1 MDWIYSFFK
10 KPTEKQPRRQQI
22 LRQQQQQQKNKIA
35 ITLGIELETQI
46 LSPIWFSKNRIS
58 YLLKEDDKVMK
69 FIFQKN
75 SEYIGK
81 IYPDVFTKGYA
92 FDDKRKSFLSK
103 INPLDNSDLELTFED
118 ESNVQTKISDIRHLF
133 NNAEFVITFHN
144 PKKIEINKE
153 DFLQYLFE
161 NIQQSA
167 KIVIKEIT
175 KNLKVSKII
184 TKFPYSYFYSYPLY
198 DYDQVIGYLS
208 QYNLNALLSRGRF
221 VPQCTFGIP
230 INSVDKVLN
239 ILIEWIYPLIN
250 SEDVE
255 LKAMVN
261 QYIEIET
268 KTNLIM
274 EMIITFIS
282 ENRISIIKNLLLI
295 FLYSTAT
302 VEARKN
308 YGIVIFRKTCHQLIE
323 EILDSNEIEI
333 IKNALH
339 HYGEYYFEEKF
350 KIMSIP
356 KQLKEARQLENLEDV
371 QMNMQNVQPNYVY
384 MEFRILGY
392 GLKKML
398 RKDNLSL
405 NTLSSFI
412 K

>member
-1 MDWIYSFFK
+1 MDWIYSFFT
-10 KPTEKQPRRQQI
+10 KPKI
-22 LRQQQQQQKNKIA
+22 RQQQQEYRQQQQNKIP

-46 LSPIWFSKNRIS
+46 LSPILFSKNRIS
-58 YLLKEDDKVMK
+58 YLLKEDDEVMK
-69 FIFQKN
+69 FNFQKN
-75 SEYIGK
+75 QEYIGK
-81 IYPDVFTKGYA
+81 LYPDVFTKGYA
-92 FDDKRKSFLSK
+92 FDDKRKALLSK
-103 INPLDNSDLELTFED
+103 INRLDDSDLELNLENDSKFY
-118 ESNVQTKISDIRHLF
+118 TKISDIRHLF
-133 NNAEFVITFHN
+133 NNAEFVITFYKSKN
-144 PKKIEINKE
+144 IEMNKE
-153 DFLQYLFE
+153 EFLQYLFK

-167 KIVIKEIT
+167 KIVIKKIT
-175 KNLKVSKII
+175 KNLKVSKIM

-198 DYDQVIGYLS
+198 SNDQVIGYLS
-208 QYNLNALLSRGRF
+208 QYNINTLLSKGKF

-230 INSVDKVLN
+230 LISVNKVLD

-255 LKAMVN
+255 LKAMIN
-261 QYIEIET
+261 QYLEIEI
-268 KTNLIM
+268 KANMIM
-274 EMIITFIS
+274 EMIIESIS
-282 ENRISIIKNLLLI
+282 ENKILIIKNLLLI

-339 HYGEYYFEEKF
+339 YYGEYYFEEKF

-356 KQLKEARQLENLEDV
+356 KQLKEARKIENLEDV
-371 QMNMQNVQPNYVY
+371 QMKMQNVKLNYIY

-405 NTLSSFI
+405 NTLSNLI